1 MSKDGTVSA
10 LNKYLKE
17 VIALS
22 RKDISSAVSSRNWFI
37 QRVQTVIDSRKN
49 EPTLYSE
56 NPFFVYGS
64 YAKGTKVSDLD
75 EFDVMVVIDSNGG
88 SFSRG
93 GNSIGIG
100 LGKASPNPKYQA
112 KFYKSDDSGVS
123 PSKILNWLKGIVKEI
138 TDSFGGEAPER
149 NGQAVTAVIKSK
161 NLSIDLVPGG
171 IFSRSS
177 DGKIFYNIPKGDKDN
192 SWIVTSPE
200 DDIDLLERASKNRD
214 NFKNIIRL
222 GKRLKDKYNFLIP
235 SFAIETS
242 AIQYLIKKNQWYNHL
257 YYDFVLF
264 LSHLSDQLKEGIISD
279 PFDSSVNL
287 LDGVESVAWYAERVQ
302 AVIANLDNAETDSE
316 DFATLYA
323 TVFDTMENQQ

>member
-1 MSKDGTVSA
+1 MAKEGTVSA
-10 LNKYLKE
+10 LNKYLRE

-22 RKDISSAVSSRNWFI
+22 RKDISSAVSSRDWFI
-37 QRVQTVIDSRKN
+37 QRVKTVIESRKN
-49 EPTLYSE
+49 EPNLYSD

-93 GNSIGIG
+93 EGSIGTG
-100 LGKASPNPKYQA
+100 LGKASPNPKYQS
-112 KFYKSDDSGVS
+112 KFYKSDESGVS
-123 PSKILNWLKGIVKEI
+123 PSRILNWLKGIVKEI

-171 IFSRSS
+171 VFSRLS
-177 DGKIFYNIPKGDKDN
+177 DGKIFYNIPRGDKDN
-192 SWIVTSPE
+192 GWIVTSPD

-214 NFKNIIRL
+214 NFKNVIRL

-242 AIQYLIKKNQWYNHL
+242 AIQYLIKKNQWYNHF

-264 LSHLSDQLKEGIISD
+264 LHHLSDQFKEGVISD
-279 PFDSSVNL
+279 PFDSAVNL
-287 LDGVESVAWYAERVQ
+287 LDGVESVAWYAERIQ
-302 AVIANLDNAETDSE
+302 AVVASLDKAEGDSE
-316 DFATLYA
+316 DFPTLYA
-323 TVFDTMENQQ
+323 AVFDILENQQ